1 MRTLRHHHQE
11 VILVNVQIMEAIAT
25 ALEVTG
31 TVTIIATTL
40 TAISTTVI
48 VVEMTLI
55 HWSAMNAYARNNP
68 LEKSFPTF
76 PISISHN

>member
-25 ALEVTG
+25 ALEVTDI
-31 TVTIIATTL
+31 VTMSATTP
-40 TAISTTVI
+40 TATLTTVI
-48 VVEMTLI
+48 AVEMTSI

-68 LEKSFPTF
+68 LEKSFPSF